1 MPHQVEVDDEVFA
14 FVQSHAEPLIDT
26 FNTSLRRL
34 LPLVPAKE
42 GIASPVA
49 IGARS
54 ERPVFPGGTPKA
66 LKQILEVALLVRG
79 GAYDRTSAT
88 HVVADRYRIA
98 VQTVL
103 DKYAR
108 QLGLNTQQFDRLLDQ
123 TDLKELKRLLQS
135 KFNSHADL
143 IDRTLR

>member
-42 GIASPVA
+42 GTASSVA
-49 IGARS
+49 KSARS

-66 LKQILEVALLVRG
+66 LKQIIEVALLVRG

-88 HVVADRYRIA
+88 HVVADRIESRCKQYSTNMPGNLDSIHNNSI
-98 VQTVL
+98 VYLTKQT
-103 DKYAR
+103 
-108 QLGLNTQQFDRLLDQ
+108 
-123 TDLKELKRLLQS
+123 S
-135 KFNSHADL
+135 KS
-143 IDRTLR
+143 